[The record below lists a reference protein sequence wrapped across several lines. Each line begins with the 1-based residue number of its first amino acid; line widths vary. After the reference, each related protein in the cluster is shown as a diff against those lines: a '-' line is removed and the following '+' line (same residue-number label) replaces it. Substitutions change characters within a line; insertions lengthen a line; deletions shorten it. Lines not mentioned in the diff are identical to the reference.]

1 MLSKGKDV
9 YNDNAAFHQEIAET
23 LMQRYLSQVQAP
35 EGWRETAVWHW
46 RQAGKLFDATSLC
59 LDIVETRITRLD
71 FNGARHWAEQAL
83 TLIDALPIKQHIDL
97 EIRACTLTLVV
108 LEFGGQYR
116 EGVEFAFRLLNAV
129 QQHSAPG
136 GIARAYLTLGRMQRE
151 AGQLSAAETSLR
163 RACSLADNDELNELE
178 SEARIHL
185 AKVHH
190 LQGRHLEAL
199 QQLQISREEYEQ
211 HDDRIKLAQVF
222 TSIGDVYRVLGSSQE
237 ALSLY
242 MRALSFE
249 QSLGSLLGQAMLK
262 DKLALVMADQG
273 LYQEA
278 LGHAEESLNLRER
291 LRDIVG
297 EARACTVL
305 GVILGNLD
313 RMDEALHYL
322 QHASLLQEQVQ
333 NPRGQRIALSNLGDI
348 ECRLQLFDEAQE
360 HYERAMMLARQE
372 DDKVGIAQALRRY
385 GDMRFMQGN
394 RDKANIHWAEALKI
408 REQLGHLDETLA
420 LRERLQGGLP
430 R

>member
-1 MLSKGKDV
+1 MN
-9 YNDNAAFHQEIAET
+9 NDNTSFHQQTAES
-23 LMQRYLSQVQAP
+23 LAERYQSQAQAP

-46 RQAGKLFDATSLC
+46 RQAHKLVEAATLA
-59 LDIVETRITRLD
+59 LDVVETRITRLD
-71 FNGARHWAEQAL
+71 FIGARHWAEQAL
-83 TLIDALPIKQHIDL
+83 TMIDALQKKDYIDL

-116 EGVEFAFRLLNAV
+116 EGIEFAYRLLTAV
-129 QQHSAPG
+129 QMHGSVEG
-136 GIARAYLTLGRMQRE
+136 EARAYLTLGRMQRE
-151 AGQLSAAETSLR
+151 AGQLVAAENALR
-163 RACSLADNDELNELE
+163 TACTLANNDELNDLE

-211 HDDRIKLAQVF
+211 NDNRIKLAQVF

-249 QSLGSLLGQAMLK
+249 QSIGSLLGQAILK
-262 DKLALVMADQG
+262 DKLALVMTDQKRFT
-273 LYQEA
+273 EA
-278 LGHAEESLNLRER
+278 LGHAEESLSLRMR
-291 LRDIVG
+291 LHDVVG

-305 GVILGNLD
+305 GIILGYLD
-313 RMDEALHYL
+313 RTDEALDYL
-322 QHASLLQEQVQ
+322 RRANLLQQQVQ

-348 ECRLQLFDEAQE
+348 ECRLQRFDDAIE
-360 HYERAMMLARQE
+360 HYEEAMTLARQE

-385 GDMRFMQGN
+385 GDLRFMQGN
-394 RDKANIHWAEALKI
+394 RDKANIHWAEALKL
-408 REQLGHLDETLA
+408 REQLGHVDEVIA
-420 LRERLQGGLP
+420 LRERLQGGPP